1 MYSSES
7 LSSIEGQPV
16 LSPTPSNLNQHFSS
30 APKAVQISRREVSQR
45 NSSNDVTFTTFEATP
60 LSEATGSS
68 STLSSAPSN
77 FNYGPATKD
86 ALAES
91 DVPLILVPSEIPCP
105 FSSHIIRPKE
115 RRQAKIGLVSKLVS
129 QMICSFPER
138 RMNENSCPP
147 FIHHSTFRRSLSAI
161 SSEDPMIICQDITCK
176 FATRKAHGDFFVWD
190 AITSEQERLYDQ
202 RSSFD
207 KWLLLWSAQAT
218 TIYLLM
224 LAAEGESILT
234 HRPNLP
240 IALLFT
246 LGSNFEQLNQI
257 NPGFEAAKERSG
269 DRPAWEDWIFAESK
283 LRTAMVYFIFALHFN
298 VEFGLPCD
306 REIDYTFEDVDLPA
320 AKILWEAKDELSW
333 REEFELI
340 KQARD
345 DSIPVRTSEAR
356 LKYGDLVRLNSQ
368 HGSSEYTRIQK
379 DESRLTDRLD
389 EWKKGM
395 DEFGILVAL
404 CSTMV

>member
-7 LSSIEGQPV
+7 LPSREGQSV
-16 LSPTPSNLNQHFSS
+16 LSPTPSDPNQQFSN
-30 APKAVQISRREVSQR
+30 APAAVQISRRDVSQR
-45 NSSNDVTFTTFEATP
+45 TSSNDGIFTAFEAPPLSEAPGSASTLSSEPSDFNYGPVTKVALGEEATP
-60 LSEATGSS
+60 LI
-68 STLSSAPSN
+68 L
-77 FNYGPATKD
+77 GPLETPY
-86 ALAES
+86 L
-91 DVPLILVPSEIPCP
+91 
-105 FSSHIIRPKE
+105 FSSDIIRPKE
-115 RRQAKIGLVSKLVS
+115 RRQAKIGLVSRLVS

-138 RMNENSCPP
+138 RMNEDSCPP
-147 FIHHSTFRRSLSAI
+147 FIHHSTFQRSVNTIGL
-161 SSEDPMIICQDITCK
+161 EDPMIICQEITHK
-176 FATRKAHGDFFVWD
+176 FAARKAHGDFFVWD
-190 AITSEQERLYDQ
+190 AIASEQERLYDH
-202 RSSFD
+202 RNSFD
-207 KWLLLWSAQAT
+207 KWLYLSSAQAV

-224 LAAEGESILT
+224 LAAEGESILI

-257 NPGFEAAKERSG
+257 HPGFEAARERSG

-320 AKILWEAKDELSW
+320 AKILWEAKNELSW
-333 REEFELI
+333 RKEFELI

-345 DSIPVRTSEAR
+345 DSTPVRTSEAR

-368 HGSSEYTRIQK
+368 HGSSGYSGIQK
-379 DESRLTDRLD
+379 DESRLADRLD
-389 EWKKGM
+389 EWKKEM
-395 DEFGILVAL
+395 DDFGILVAL